1 MNTCPNPEQ
10 CREEAEWMFNPHA
23 KSWDYI
29 ESCFTQ
35 SGQGVCHAIPKR
47 IKGEPFMFGNK
58 ITGNYD
64 SGNKIMGGYRL
75 GIRFNSSLRA
85 SNPPAK
91 PVGLL
96 ARIRAALGFKS

>member
-1 MNTCPNPEQ
+1 MNICPNPEQ
-10 CREEAEWMFNPHA
+10 CREEAERMFKFHATAWFYTEMTTPH
-23 KSWDYI
+23 
-29 ESCFTQ
+29 
-35 SGQGVCHAIPKR
+35 SGQGVCHAIPTR
-47 IKGEPFMFGNK
+47 IKGMPLVCGNK
-58 ITGNYD
+58 I
-64 SGNKIMGGYRL
+64 IGGYRL